1 MNRGRQRR
9 TRPGVSGGH
18 SAMTAVIALSLLL
31 VLSGCDTTP
40 PPRPSLPDAQ
50 QILRVELPWEY
61 LYTLD
66 PASEPT
72 HLGAFP
78 LALFYSGLV
87 ALDEHNTPRLADAAS
102 LRVSDDGLTYTFTL
116 RAGLRFSD
124 STPITAADAAY
135 SLDRAIGPCHDPTDS
150 TQPGA
155 DAPRSDPPLSQLFA
169 SIKDAAAYSAEG
181 CGQDGR
187 PVAAAYGQRGPVIE
201 SLIGDSLQPID
212 ATTLGITL
220 AHPDAGLL
228 VALAHPVASVV
239 ERAVIARY
247 GDAWTSHLAD
257 NGGQGTS
264 GMYAVK
270 SWQQVFDMEAG
281 AGQKLVLTRQA
292 HHSGTAPRLR
302 EVDIV
307 YFRDEGHAVL
317 GYERGSVD
325 LVLRTQPLDAR
336 MFQSQPGRHQTPSP
350 EVFTL
355 ALNPYYPPLDDPR
368 LRQALA
374 LALDRTLLGLANVSP
389 AAELLPATIPGVA
402 AQSASAGGASG
413 SNAGNAAHARELW
426 LGYVHDRCGGAA
438 EKCAAV
444 PLVERTCSVESMP
457 ASVAQAIGGV
467 WQAALPGLRI
477 RYIDDTPNCFFAG
490 EVDGCFR
497 PGVMAHTLAADV
509 PDAQALLAPFAEAQ
523 ESAPYCVLD
532 PLVRDWLRQAAVSSD
547 PAARARLQ
555 EQAQRQV
562 LDSAVVLSVYRPE
575 LVWLARPRVA
585 NLPAPAWYWF
595 SPDAWVAIHLV
606 RR

>member
-1 MNRGRQRR
+1 MNVGRQRR
-9 TRPGVSGGH
+9 IRPGVSGGH

-31 VLSGCDTTP
+31 VLGGCDTTP
-40 PPRPSLPDAQ
+40 APRLSLPDAQ
-50 QILRVELPWEY
+50 QILRVELPGEY

-66 PASEPT
+66 PASELT
-72 HLGAFP
+72 QLGAFP
-78 LALFYSGLV
+78 LALLYSGLV
-87 ALDEHNTPRLADAAS
+87 ALDQHNTPRLADAAS

-124 STPITAADAAY
+124 GTPITAADVAY
-135 SLDRAIGPCHDPTDS
+135 SLDRAVGPCNAPLDPS
-150 TQPGA
+150 L
-155 DAPRSDPPLSQLFA
+155 RHLLA

-201 SLIGDSLQPID
+201 SLIGDSLRPID
-212 ATTLGITL
+212 ATTLEITL
-220 AHPDAGLL
+220 AHPDADFL

-239 ERAVIARY
+239 EGAVIARY
-247 GDAWTSHLAD
+247 SDAWTSHLAD

-270 SWQQVFDMEAG
+270 SWQQAIDMEAG

-292 HHSGTAPRLR
+292 HYSGTAPRLR

-374 LALDRTLLGLANVSP
+374 LALDRTRLGLANVSP
-389 AAELLPATIPGVA
+389 AAELLPATIPGIA

-413 SNAGNAAHARELW
+413 SNEADAAHARELW

-444 PLVERTCSVESMP
+444 PLVERTCNVHPMP

-509 PDAQALLAPFAEAQ
+509 PDAQALLAPFSEAQ
-523 ESAPYCVLD
+523 ENAPYCVLD
-532 PLVRDWLRQAAVSSD
+532 PQVRDWLRQAAVSGD
-547 PAARARLQ
+547 PAARAWLQ
-555 EQAQRQV
+555 EQAQRRV
-562 LDSAVVLSVYRPE
+562 LDSAVVLPVYRPE
-575 LVWLARPRVA
+575 LVWLARPSVA
-585 NLPAPAWYWF
+585 DFPTPAWYWF
-595 SPDAWVAIHLV
+595 SPDAWAAIHLV
-606 RR
+606 RQ

>member
-9 TRPGVSGGH
+9 TRLYVSGGH
-18 SAMTAVIALSLLL
+18 SAMKAVIALSLML
-31 VLSGCDTTP
+31 VLGGCDTTP
-40 PPRPSLPDAQ
+40 APHLSLPDAQ
-50 QILRVELPWEY
+50 QILRVELPREY

-66 PASEPT
+66 PARELT

-78 LALFYSGLV
+78 LALLYSGLV
-87 ALDEHNTPRLADAAS
+87 ALDQHNTPRLADAAS
-102 LRVSDDGLTYTFTL
+102 LRVSDDRLTYTFTL

-124 STPITAADAAY
+124 GTPITATDVTY
-135 SLDRAIGPCHDPTDS
+135 SLDRAIGPCHDPTDP

-155 DAPRSDPPLSQLFA
+155 DAPRSDPPLSQVFA
-169 SIKDAAAYSAEG
+169 SIKHASAYSAEG
-181 CGQDGR
+181 CGQDGK

-201 SLIGDSLQPID
+201 TLIGDSLRPMD
-212 ATTLGITL
+212 TTTLAITL
-220 AHPDAGLL
+220 AHPDADFL
-228 VALAHPVASVV
+228 VALAHPVASIV

-270 SWQQVFDMEAG
+270 SWRQVLDTEAG
-281 AGQKLVLTRQA
+281 LVLTRQA
-292 HHSGTAPRLR
+292 HYSGTAPRLR
-302 EVDIV
+302 EVDIA

-325 LVLRTQPLDAR
+325 LVLRAQPSDTL

-355 ALNPYYPPLDDPR
+355 ALSPKYPPLDDPR

-374 LALDRTLLGLANVSP
+374 LALDRTRLGLANVSP

-402 AQSASAGGASG
+402 AQSASAGGVSG

-444 PLVERTCSVESMP
+444 PLVERTCNVHPMP

-490 EVDGCFR
+490 EVDGCLQ
-497 PGVMAHTLAADV
+497 PNVTAHTLAADV
-509 PDAQALLAPFAEAQ
+509 PDAQALLAPFAVAQ

-532 PLVRDWLRQAAVSSD
+532 PQVRDWLRQAAVSGD

-562 LDSAVVLSVYRPE
+562 LDSAVVLPVYRPE
-575 LVWLARPRVA
+575 LVWLARPIVA
-585 NLPAPAWYWF
+585 DFPTPAWYWF
-595 SPDAWVAIHLV
+595 SPDAWAAIHLV
-606 RR
+606 RQ

>member
-9 TRPGVSGGH
+9 TRLCVSGGH
-18 SAMTAVIALSLLL
+18 SAMKAVIALSLLL
-31 VLSGCDTTP
+31 VLGGCDTTP
-40 PPRPSLPDAQ
+40 DPRLSLPDAQ
-50 QILRVELPWEY
+50 QILRVELPREY

-66 PASEPT
+66 PARELT

-78 LALFYSGLV
+78 LALLYSGLV
-87 ALDEHNTPRLADAAS
+87 ALDQHNTPRLADAAS

-124 STPITAADAAY
+124 GTPITATDVTY
-135 SLDRAIGPCHDPTDS
+135 SLDRAIGPCHDPTDP

-155 DAPRSDPPLSQLFA
+155 DAPRSDPPLSQVFA
-169 SIKDAAAYSAEG
+169 SIKDASAYSAEG
-181 CGQDGR
+181 CDQDGR
-187 PVAAAYGQRGPVIE
+187 PVAAAYGQHDPVIE
-201 SLIGDSLQPID
+201 SLIGDSLRPMD
-212 ATTLGITL
+212 TTTLAITL
-220 AHPDAGLL
+220 AHPDAGFL
-228 VALAHPVASVV
+228 VALAHPVASIV

-270 SWQQVFDMEAG
+270 SWRQVLDTEAG
-281 AGQKLVLTRQA
+281 LVLTRQA
-292 HHSGTAPRLR
+292 HYSGTAPRLR
-302 EVDIV
+302 EVDIA
-307 YFRDEGHAVL
+307 YFRDENHAVL

-325 LVLRTQPLDAR
+325 LVLRTQPLDAH

-355 ALNPYYPPLDDPR
+355 ALNPYYPPLDDLR
-368 LRQALA
+368 VRQALA

-389 AAELLPATIPGVA
+389 AAELLPSTIPGVA
-402 AQSASAGGASG
+402 AQSAIAGGASG
-413 SNAGNAAHARELW
+413 SNAGDAAHARELW
-426 LGYVHDRCGGAA
+426 LGYVHDSCGGAA

-444 PLVERTCSVESMP
+444 PLVERTCNVQPMP
-457 ASVAQAIGGV
+457 ASVAQAIGDV

-490 EVDGCFR
+490 EVDGCLR
-497 PGVMAHTLAADV
+497 PGVTAHTLAADV
-509 PDAQALLAPFAEAQ
+509 PDAQALLAPFAVPQ
-523 ESAPYCVLD
+523 ERAPYCVLD
-532 PLVRDWLRQAAVSSD
+532 PQVRDWLRQAAVSGN

-562 LDSAVVLSVYRPE
+562 LDSAVVLPVYRPE
-575 LVWLARPRVA
+575 LVWLARPIA
-585 NLPAPAWYWF
+585 ADFPTPAWYWF
-595 SPDAWVAIHLV
+595 SPDAWAAIHLV
-606 RR
+606 RQ